1 MSCYVL
7 IQELTART
15 FFKPSYCAAPTPPTV
30 VAIDPGHGFQC
41 AAKGM
46 PAGTVGETDF
56 PVTDPPSGRLQED
69 SLTMAMALEIERTL
83 PGSRYRVVLTK
94 RSAVSCPSF
103 IDRGLI
109 ANRAKAKVFVSI
121 HVNRPNPVPIDLCC
135 AGTSAIY
142 NPDRPEARPL
152 ADFGSASVAIALG
165 VNNRGSGTDA
175 TLAVL
180 KPNVTV
186 MPAIVLET
194 ARLSG
199 NDEKILHRSDASVR
213 VATGLR
219 SALDSYFSR

>member
-1 MSCYVL
+1 
-7 IQELTART
+7 LTASAS
-15 FFKPSYCAAPTPPTV
+15 FC
-30 VAIDPGHGFQC
+30 
-41 AAKGM
+41 
-46 PAGTVGETDF
+46 
-56 PVTDPPSGRLQED
+56 
-69 SLTMAMALEIERTL
+69 IEST
-83 PGSRYRVVLTK
+83 
-94 RSAVSCPSF
+94 
-103 IDRGLI
+103 DRGLI
-109 ANRAKAKVFVSI
+109 ANRAKAKVFVSL

-186 MPAIVLET
+186 MPAIVLEA

-213 VATGLR
+213 VATGLK